1 MVAARWSQARS
12 RRGDGATRASR
23 ENEEEEGDGAPMD
36 ECLTGDRKWSE
47 RLRANMNE
55 GDGALPTSLLNSVT
69 EINHSTSSVVTDS
82 TSNDDTSSLIN
93 SPRVCYSPK
102 GSKECIAGCLHH
114 LKPSVGMIFD
124 SLKEAELFYKVYA
137 AQCGFQVR
145 NGTDKKGKQTVGKEI
160 VEVILLKY
168 LLCTKQ
174 GYFQPK
180 PRNQDAECSQTQ
192 KRSVSCSGCS
202 TCIRLRY
209 SSGGKYVIYCFHEG
223 HSHPFLTP
231 SSIPFTKESRQL
243 TQVQKQYIFNNAKVN
258 IGPVK
263 SYRMSKEHCGSYNN
277 VRGTKTDFK
286 NFYRDLK
293 VYIGDKDAFMFKE
306 NFERKC
312 MGNCEPYCLLTDQD
326 PAMSIAIEKV
336 FKTTKPRLCMWH
348 IMRKV
353 PDKVGPVL
361 CRETD
366 FLKKLNAVIWDSD
379 LDPTEFV
386 SGWEAV
392 MKEFSL
398 ENHDW
403 LSYMF
408 KIKHKWIPAYFRD
421 LFMGALLRVTSRSEG
436 ENNFFC
442 HFTNPHVTLVEFS
455 LRYDSALDAQR
466 HEQDELVK
474 KSKNLPSLVTPLQLE
489 KHASLFYTHALFYEF
504 QQECEAACFACGIES
519 CNSCYGDGE
528 EFSVVYDNERR
539 KNYDVIFD
547 TSSNDSTCSC
557 RKFES
562 EGILCRL
569 ILFIIKG
576 KFLCEIPSKYLL
588 RRWSK
593 DALKQP
599 MSNFVGWSFVEDSS
613 RSDRK
618 KQLLSDCWSKM
629 FSCVSLAED
638 TEDNFFELV
647 EKLSVFEE
655 ELKKKKCGEG
665 EATRKDQTASDAD
678 ILELLVGSKSG
689 EVDVLPP
696 NVCLT
701 KGSGRSSKR
710 LKSAKEKAVEV
721 NTTAKKG
728 RTCKACGQSGDLR
741 MNQVQPNDSGYC

>member
-1 MVAARWSQARS
+1 
-12 RRGDGATRASR
+12 
-23 ENEEEEGDGAPMD
+23 
-36 ECLTGDRKWSE
+36 
-47 RLRANMNE
+47 MNE

-102 GSKECIAGCLHH
+102 GSKEYIAGCLHH
-114 LKPSVGMIFD
+114 LKPSVGMIFY
-124 SLKEAELFYKVYA
+124 SLKDAELFYKVYA
-137 AQCGFQVR
+137 AHCGFQVR

-180 PRNQDAECSQTQ
+180 PRNQDAECSQTR
-192 KRSVSCSGCS
+192 KRSVTRSGCS
-202 TCIRLRY
+202 ACIRLQY
-209 SSGGKYVIYCFHEG
+209 SSGGKYVIYYFHEG

-306 NFERKC
+306 NFERKVQASNGGFYFDYCVDKHKHLTRAFWADSICRKNYALFGDVVTFDSTYDTNKYCLVFSPFTGVDHHKKCVTFGSALLSKEDTDSFVWLFETFLKC
-312 MGNCEPYCLLTDQD
+312 MGNCEPYCLLADQD
-326 PAMSIAIEKV
+326 PAMSIVIEKV
-336 FKTTKPRLCMWH
+336 FETTKPLLWMWH

-366 FLKKLNAVIWDSD
+366 FLKKLNAVVWDSD

-386 SGWEAV
+386 SSWEAV

-442 HFTNPHVTLVEFS
+442 HFTNPHVTLVEFA

-474 KSKNLPSLVTPLQLE
+474 KSKNLSSLVTPLQLE
-489 KHASLFYTHALFYEF
+489 KQASLFYTHALFYEF

-528 EFSVVYDNERR
+528 EFFVVYDNERR

-562 EGILCRL
+562 EGILCRH
-569 ILFIIKG
+569 ILFIMKG
-576 KFLCEIPSKYLL
+576 KFLCEIPSKYLV

-599 MSNFVGWSFVEDSS
+599 MSNFEGWSFVEDSS

-618 KQLLSDCWSKM
+618 KTT
-629 FSCVSLAED
+629 SL
-638 TEDNFFELV
+638 
-647 EKLSVFEE
+647 
-655 ELKKKKCGEG
+655 
-665 EATRKDQTASDAD
+665 
-678 ILELLVGSKSG
+678 
-689 EVDVLPP
+689 
-696 NVCLT
+696 
-701 KGSGRSSKR
+701 
-710 LKSAKEKAVEV
+710 
-721 NTTAKKG
+721 
-728 RTCKACGQSGDLR
+728 
-741 MNQVQPNDSGYC
+741 